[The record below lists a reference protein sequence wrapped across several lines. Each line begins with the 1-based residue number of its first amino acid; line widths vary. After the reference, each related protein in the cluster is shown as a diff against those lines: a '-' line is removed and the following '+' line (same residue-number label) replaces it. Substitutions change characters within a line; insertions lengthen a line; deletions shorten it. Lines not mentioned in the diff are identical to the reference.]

1 MAYNNLQNRVT
12 SVETTSFTNGTGLS
26 YSTIASLTSGVP
38 HVDQL
43 EVERIF
49 DLDTNVTVNGS
60 PVNIQDNISAFD
72 LHKIFILEKA
82 DYTLNEA
89 TSTLTTI
96 TIPGNRTYTIAKAKN
111 NVLPVGTVISI
122 PVFSNGQKVII
133 RRKTLSFDPYVT
145 WTAGTRLTS
154 EQLNLQVQQLLR
166 LNQELIY
173 KMESEYLRVNDIAG
187 DNAPAFDVAN
197 SLDMQNNKIIN
208 LSDPS
213 SAQDGATKNYVDTTV
228 STNLANYVSIAG
240 TQTITGTKTFSSGV
254 SLSSTLAVTGATTLT
269 GNATVG
275 GTLAVTGG
283 LGIAGASP
291 VANTINIG
299 VDGNNRAF
307 VAAGGTNCLILD
319 RDTADP
325 RLSVPGNLAITGT
338 GTLSVAGSSTLTG
351 ATTLQSTLAVTGA
364 TSLSSTTV
372 SSTLGVTGAATFSST
387 VASTGTVTT
396 PNVKITGTASADVN
410 TLDYY
415 EEGTWTPV
423 ISGTSV
429 TASPAPVGKY
439 TRIGNVVHAT
449 FSLDTSTISGTPT
462 AVVTG
467 LPFAASAPA
476 FAPVYHTSGF
486 ATYAYILATMT
497 SGSSDITFKNVQA
510 TSINVTPVLNGSSKT
525 IQFNLTY
532 FV

>member
-12 SVETTSFTNGTGLS
+12 SVETASFTNGTGLS

-111 NVLPVGTVISI
+111 NILPVGTVISI

-213 SAQDGATKNYVDTTV
+213 SAQDGATKNYVDTALTG
-228 STNLANYVSIAG
+228 YVATTG
-240 TQTITGTKTFSSGV
+240 TQTIAGAKTFSSGV
-254 SLSSTLAVTGATTLT
+254 TLSSTLAVTGNTTMS
-269 GNATVG
+269 
-275 GTLAVTGG
+275 GTLAVTGNTTIG
-283 LGIAGASP
+283 GSLNTTGAVTAPTFSGYGVSP
-291 VANTINIG
+291 VGAIMAFAGSAAPAGWLLCNGSSVSQTTYAALFAVIGSTYGTPVGGNFVLPDLRGRAVVGVNSSTYLTTLGSTAGSADAAVVSHTHSNTFALASAGDHSHFIANTSSLASGSTSVLTGSNYLAY
-299 VDGNNRAF
+299 DR
-307 VAAGGTNCLILD
+307 GGSSLHKDYGL
-319 RDTADP
+319 
-325 RLSVPGNLAITGT
+325 LGT
-338 GTLSVAGSSTLTG
+338 GTLP
-351 ATTLQSTLAVTGA
+351 
-364 TSLSSTTV
+364 
-372 SSTLGVTGAATFSST
+372 TLG
-387 VASTGTVTT
+387 
-396 PNVKITGTASADVN
+396 
-410 TLDYY
+410 L
-415 EEGTWTPV
+415 
-423 ISGTSV
+423 TS
-429 TASPAPVGKY
+429 
-439 TRIGNVVHAT
+439 
-449 FSLDTSTISGTPT
+449 
-462 AVVTG
+462 
-467 LPFAASAPA
+467 
-476 FAPVYHTSGF
+476 
-486 ATYAYILATMT
+486 T
-497 SGSSDITFKNVQA
+497 SGSHTHTLSGSITS
-510 TSINVTPVLNGSSKT
+510 TGSSGT
-525 IQFNLTY
+525 NQNLQPSIALNY
-532 FV
+532 IIRAL